1 MEAIASLFS
10 GLGIWFGKWPSGS
23 RNWLPVVSA
32 PSGAKTFFR
41 KETAAAVAGVDDD
54 VHPFQGTI
62 VHARAEAGA
71 DFLAQVQG
79 VAFDESNEAMA
90 AVDTAVAESF
100 EARVRTS
107 LTSFFSR
114 PPFSVKNLRP
124 LRLYGRWLAVIMM
137 APSMAV
143 SSKMMDMNM
152 AGVEARRSR

>member
-1 MEAIASLFS
+1 M
-10 GLGIWFGKWPSGS
+10 
-23 RNWLPVVSA
+23 R
-32 PSGAKTFFR
+32 
-41 KETAAAVAGVDDD
+41 
-54 VHPFQGTI
+54 
-62 VHARAEAGA
+62 
-71 DFLAQVQG
+71 
-79 VAFDESNEAMA
+79 SNEAMA

-152 AGVEARRSR
+152 AGVEARPQSVTWTPRPRRPAKTASFIMSAEMRESWPTAMRKSPSFLPNFWAKN